1 MRDGMTRSASAAS
14 LRALDA
20 LNVFLADV
28 RDGLG
33 PYLAIYL
40 TMRHWD
46 PSRIGI
52 AMSAMG
58 IATVAAQTP
67 AGALIDRTRHK
78 RLAIA
83 AAAAAVGVGA
93 IAMVLRPT
101 FPTILATQ
109 VLMGASSAIFGP
121 AIAAITL
128 GLVGHTCLSRR
139 TGRNEAFN
147 HAGNVTAAVLA
158 MIIGDYIAYEGIFYL
173 LAGMCAATIV
183 AVRFIRPGEI
193 DHDLA
198 RGAAGADEPR
208 PARDGCERDG
218 SRTEVPEGPVSGSR
232 TEVPEGPVSGSR
244 IAGLGELFGDRRILV
259 FSASVVLFHFA
270 NAAML
275 PLAGQKLSH
284 GHDHGAA
291 GYMSACII
299 AAQLVMVP
307 VALLASRLA
316 VSWGRRPVFL
326 AGFAILP
333 VRGILYTMT
342 SSPYAL
348 VAIQLLDGI
357 GAGIFGVVGTLV
369 IADLTRG
376 TGRFNLMQGA
386 LATATGIGAS
396 LSNLMT
402 GFVVKAGGYDA
413 GFLVLAAIA
422 AAALLFYGLVMPETQ
437 IELHQASESSARS
450 RRRAALSI
458 EQVP

>member
-1 MRDGMTRSASAAS
+1 MLSARRTPSTES

-40 TMRHWD
+40 TLRHWD
-46 PSRIGI
+46 PGHIGI

-58 IATVAAQTP
+58 IASVAAQTP
-67 AGALIDRTRHK
+67 AGALIDRTRSK
-78 RLAIA
+78 RAMIVGAAIA
-83 AAAAAVGVGA
+83 VA
-93 IAMVLRPT
+93 IGSVAMVIHPT
-101 FPTILATQ
+101 FPTILGAQ
-109 VLMGASSAIFGP
+109 VLMGVASAVFAP
-121 AIAAITL
+121 AIAAISL
-128 GLVGHTCLSRR
+128 GLVGHAALSRR

-147 HAGNVTAAVLA
+147 HAGNVAAAVLA

-173 LAGMCAATIV
+173 LAVMCLATIASV
-183 AVRFIRPGEI
+183 GFIRPGEI

-198 RGAAGADEPR
+198 RGADVAIGPDEEIAGKR
-208 PARDGCERDG
+208 PL
-218 SRTEVPEGPVSGSR
+218 
-232 TEVPEGPVSGSR
+232 R
-244 IAGLGELFGDRRILV
+244 IASLGELLRDRRIAI

-275 PLAGQKLSH
+275 PLAGQKVSH
-284 GHDHGAA
+284 GHPEGAA
-291 GYMSACII
+291 GAMSACII

-307 VALLASRLA
+307 VALLSSRLA

-326 AGFAILP
+326 IGFVILP
-333 VRGILYTMT
+333 IRGFLYTTTANPHAM
-342 SSPYAL
+342 

-369 IADLTRG
+369 IADLTHG

-396 LSNLMT
+396 SSNLMT
-402 GFVVKAGGYDA
+402 GYVVKYGGYDA

-422 AAALLFYGLVMPETQ
+422 ALALAFFGLAMPETRPE
-437 IELHQASESSARS
+437 IATSPDGAKSSAS
-450 RRRAALSI
+450 ALAIDRVS
-458 EQVP
+458 

>member
-1 MRDGMTRSASAAS
+1 MAMDGARRATSAES

-40 TMRHWD
+40 TIRHWD
-46 PSRIGI
+46 PGRIGI

-58 IATVAAQTP
+58 IAAVAAQTP
-67 AGALIDRTRHK
+67 AGAFIDRTRHK

-83 AAAAAVGVGA
+83 VAAAAVGLGA
-93 IAMVLRPT
+93 VAMVLHPT
-101 FPTILATQ
+101 FPTILAAQ
-109 VLMGASSAIFGP
+109 VLMGSSSAIFGP
-121 AIAAITL
+121 AIAAISL
-128 GLVGHTCLSRR
+128 GLVGHACLSRR

-147 HAGNVTAAVLA
+147 HAGNVGAAVLA
-158 MIIGDYIAYEGIFYL
+158 MIIGDHVAYEGIFYL
-173 LAGMCAATIV
+173 LAGMCVATIV

-198 RGAAGADEPR
+198 RGAAGAEEPEPTR
-208 PARDGCERDG
+208 EGCEREA
-218 SRTEVPEGPVSGSR
+218 SHTEATAG
-232 TEVPEGPVSGSR
+232 SGSR
-244 IAGLGELFGDRRILV
+244 IAGLGELFRDRRILI

-284 GHDHGAA
+284 GHQQGAA
-291 GYMSACII
+291 GSMSACII

-326 AGFAILP
+326 VGFAILP
-333 VRGILYTMT
+333 IRGFLYTMT
-342 SSPYAL
+342 TSPYAL
-348 VAIQLLDGI
+348 VGIQLLDGI

-386 LATATGIGAS
+386 LATATGIGAAS
-396 LSNLMT
+396 SNLMT

-422 AAALLFYGLVMPETQ
+422 AAALLFYGLAMPETRS
-437 IELHQASESSARS
+437 IPPEVPEPSRQA
-450 RRRAALSI
+450 RRRAAALAI
-458 EQVP
+458 EQAP

>member
-1 MRDGMTRSASAAS
+1 MSGEVPGEAESRSTIAMDGTRRAASSTS

-46 PSRIGI
+46 RGHIGI

-58 IATVAAQTP
+58 FASVLAQTP
-67 AGALIDRTRHK
+67 AGAFIDRTRHK

-83 AAAAAVGVGA
+83 IAALAVAIGA
-93 IAMVLRPT
+93 VAMVQRPT
-101 FPTILATQ
+101 FATILGAQ
-109 VLMGASSAIFGP
+109 MLMGVASVVFAP
-121 AIAAITL
+121 AIAAVTL
-128 GLVGHTCLSRR
+128 GLVGHARLSRR

-147 HAGNVTAAVLA
+147 HAGNVMAAVLA
-158 MIIGDYIAYEGIFYL
+158 MIIGDHVAYEGIFYL
-173 LAGMCAATIV
+173 LAAMCVLTIIAT
-183 AVRFIRPGEI
+183 RFIRPDEI

-198 RGAAGADEPR
+198 RGADDDQQATDGTGGPDAAGQP
-208 PARDGCERDG
+208 
-218 SRTEVPEGPVSGSR
+218 
-232 TEVPEGPVSGSR
+232 R
-244 IAGLGELFGDRRILV
+244 IARLGELLRDRRILI
-259 FSASVVLFHFA
+259 FSASVVLFHLA

-275 PLAGQKLSH
+275 PLAGQKLSD
-284 GHDHGAA
+284 GHDEGAA

-326 AGFAILP
+326 IGFAVLP
-333 VRGILYTMT
+333 IRGMLYTT
-342 SSPYAL
+342 TTSPYGL

-357 GAGIFGVVGTLV
+357 GAGIFGVVGVLV

-376 TGRFNLMQGA
+376 TGRFNLLQGA

-396 LSNLMT
+396 ISNLMT
-402 GFVVKAGGYDA
+402 GYVVKAGGYDA
-413 GFLVLAAIA
+413 GFLVLSTIA
-422 AAALLFYGLVMPETQ
+422 AVALGFFGLAMPETRV
-437 IELHQASESSARS
+437 EPHQVAEPVSLPA
-450 RRRAALSI
+450 RAALA
-458 EQVP
+458 VDRPA

>member
-1 MRDGMTRSASAAS
+1 MDGKRRAPSSTS
-14 LRALDA
+14 LWALDA
-20 LNVFLADV
+20 VNVFLADV

-46 PSRIGI
+46 PGRIGI

-58 IATVAAQTP
+58 IASVAAQTP
-67 AGALIDRTRHK
+67 AGAFIDRTRHK
-78 RLAIA
+78 RLAIG
-83 AAAAAVGVGA
+83 AAAVAVAIGA
-93 IAMVLRPT
+93 VAMVLRPT
-101 FPTILATQ
+101 FPMILAAQ
-109 VLMGASSAIFGP
+109 VLMGVSSAIFGP

-128 GLVGHTCLSRR
+128 GLVGHACLSRQ
-139 TGRNEAFN
+139 TGRNEAYN
-147 HAGNVTAAVLA
+147 HAGNVAAAVLA

-173 LAGMCAATIV
+173 LAGMCIATIV
-183 AVRFIRPGEI
+183 ATWFIRPGEI
-193 DHDLA
+193 DHELA
-198 RGAAGADEPR
+198 RGAAGAEEPEAVR
-208 PARDGCERDG
+208 EGCEREAREPDAPAG
-218 SRTEVPEGPVSGSR
+218 SGSR
-232 TEVPEGPVSGSR
+232 PHVAR
-244 IAGLGELFGDRRILV
+244 WGELLRDRRILI

-284 GHDHGAA
+284 GHDRGAA

-307 VALLASRLA
+307 VALLSSRLA

-326 AGFAILP
+326 AGFAVLP
-333 VRGILYTMT
+333 VRGVLYTMT

-348 VAIQLLDGI
+348 VGIQLLDGI

-386 LATATGIGAS
+386 G
-396 LSNLMT
+396 
-402 GFVVKAGGYDA
+402 
-413 GFLVLAAIA
+413 
-422 AAALLFYGLVMPETQ
+422 
-437 IELHQASESSARS
+437 HRHRH
-450 RRRAALSI
+450 RRRA
-458 EQVP
+458 EQSHDRLRGRGRRI

>member
-1 MRDGMTRSASAAS
+1 MPSIGSELAGI
-14 LRALDA
+14 DA

-46 PSRIGI
+46 PGRIGI
-52 AMSAMG
+52 AMAAMG

-67 AGALIDRTRHK
+67 AGAFIDRTRHK

-83 AAAAAVGVGA
+83 AAAAAVAVGA

-101 FPTILATQ
+101 FPTILAAQ
-109 VLMGASSAIFGP
+109 VLMGASSSIFGP

-128 GLVGHTCLSRR
+128 GLVGHACLPRR

-147 HAGNVTAAVLA
+147 HAGNVGAAALA
-158 MIIGDYIAYEGIFYL
+158 MVIGDYIAYEGIFYL
-173 LAGMCAATIV
+173 LAGMCLATIV
-183 AVRFIRPGEI
+183 ATRFIRPEEI
-193 DHDLA
+193 DHELA
-198 RGAAGADEPR
+198 RGAAAADEPETTS
-208 PARDGCERDG
+208 G
-218 SRTEVPEGPVSGSR
+218 SGSR
-232 TEVPEGPVSGSR
+232 VAGS
-244 IAGLGELFGDRRILV
+244 ASCFGDRRILV

-284 GHDHGAA
+284 GHEHGAA

-307 VALLASRLA
+307 IALLAGRLA

-333 VRGILYTMT
+333 IRGILYTMT

-348 VAIQLLDGI
+348 VGIQLLDGI

-396 LSNLMT
+396 ASNLMT
-402 GFVVKAGGYDA
+402 GFVVRAGGYDT

-422 AAALLFYGLVMPETQ
+422 AVALVFYGLAMPETRVG
-437 IELHQASESSARS
+437 LPSDSESSTLAHGP
-450 RRRAALSI
+450 ALAI
-458 EQVP
+458 EQAP

>member
-1 MRDGMTRSASAAS
+1 MGGMRRSASAAS

-46 PSRIGI
+46 PGRIGI

-58 IATVAAQTP
+58 IAAVAAQTP
-67 AGALIDRTRHK
+67 AGAFIDRTRHK

-101 FPTILATQ
+101 FSTILAAQ
-109 VLMGASSAIFGP
+109 GLMGAASAIFGP
-121 AIAAITL
+121 AIAAVTL
-128 GLVGHTCLSRR
+128 GLVGHAGLSRR

-147 HAGNVTAAVLA
+147 HAGNVGAAVLA
-158 MIIGDYIAYEGIFYL
+158 MVIGDYIAYEGIFYL
-173 LAGMCAATIV
+173 LAAMCAATIV
-183 AVRFIRPGEI
+183 VTRLIRPEEM

-198 RGAAGADEPR
+198 RGAAGADEPEAVQQGR
-208 PARDGCERDG
+208 EHQGPDREASVRSHPG
-218 SRTEVPEGPVSGSR
+218 SRV
-232 TEVPEGPVSGSR
+232 
-244 IAGLGELFGDRRILV
+244 AGLGELLRDRRILV

-284 GHDHGAA
+284 GHEHGAA

-326 AGFAILP
+326 VGFAILP
-333 VRGILYTMT
+333 IRGFLYTLT
-342 SSPYAL
+342 ASPYAL
-348 VAIQLLDGI
+348 VGIQLLDGI

-386 LATATGIGAS
+386 LATATGIGAAA
-396 LSNLMT
+396 SNLIT
-402 GFVVKAGGYDA
+402 GFVVRAGGYDV
-413 GFLVLAAIA
+413 GFLVLATIA
-422 AAALLFYGLVMPETQ
+422 ATAVLFYGAAMPETLADPR
-437 IELHQASESSARS
+437 EEPEPS
-450 RRRAALSI
+450 RRRAALAI
-458 EQVP
+458 ERAS

>member
-1 MRDGMTRSASAAS
+1 MDGTRRAASSAS

-46 PSRIGI
+46 KGHIGI

-58 IATVAAQTP
+58 FASVLAQTP
-67 AGALIDRTRHK
+67 AGAFIDRTRHK

-83 AAAAAVGVGA
+83 IAALAVAIGA
-93 IAMVLRPT
+93 VAMVQHPT
-101 FPTILATQ
+101 FATILGAQ
-109 VLMGASSAIFGP
+109 ALMGVASVIFAP
-121 AIAAITL
+121 AIAAVTL
-128 GLVGHTCLSRR
+128 GLVGHVCFSRR

-147 HAGNVTAAVLA
+147 HAGNVMAAVLA
-158 MIIGDYIAYEGIFYL
+158 MIIGDSIAYEGIFYL
-173 LAGMCAATIV
+173 LAGMCVLTIV
-183 AVRFIRPGEI
+183 ATRFIRPDEI

-198 RGAAGADEPR
+198 RGADDDHQATDERGGPEAAGQP
-208 PARDGCERDG
+208 
-218 SRTEVPEGPVSGSR
+218 
-232 TEVPEGPVSGSR
+232 R
-244 IAGLGELFGDRRILV
+244 IAKLGELLGDRRILV
-259 FSASVVLFHFA
+259 FSAAVVLFHLA

-275 PLAGQKLSH
+275 PLAGQKLSD
-284 GHDHGAA
+284 GHDEGAA

-326 AGFAILP
+326 IGFAVLP
-333 VRGILYTMT
+333 IRGMLYTMT
-342 SSPYAL
+342 TSPYGL

-357 GAGIFGVVGTLV
+357 GAGIFGVVGVLV

-376 TGRFNLMQGA
+376 TGRFNLLQGA

-402 GFVVKAGGYDA
+402 GYVVKAGGYDV
-413 GFLVLAAIA
+413 GFLVLSTIA
-422 AAALLFYGLVMPETQ
+422 AVALGFFGLAMPETRV
-437 IELHQASESSARS
+437 EPHPAVESAGLLA
-450 RRRAALSI
+450 RAALA
-458 EQVP
+458 VDPPA

>member
-1 MRDGMTRSASAAS
+1 MAMDGERRAASAAS

-40 TMRHWD
+40 AMRHWD

-58 IATVAAQTP
+58 IATMAAQTP
-67 AGALIDRTRHK
+67 AGAFIDRTRRK

-83 AAAAAVGVGA
+83 VAAAAVGVGA
-93 IAMVLRPT
+93 VAMVLHPT
-101 FPTILATQ
+101 VPTILAAQ
-109 VLMGASSAIFGP
+109 VLMGSSSAIFGP
-121 AIAAITL
+121 AVAAISL
-128 GLVGHTCLSRR
+128 GLVGHACLSRR

-147 HAGNVTAAVLA
+147 HTGNVGAAVLA

-173 LAGMCAATIV
+173 LAAMCAATI
-183 AVRFIRPGEI
+183 AAARLIRPGEI

-198 RGAAGADEPR
+198 RGAAVADEPEPVR
-208 PARDGCERDG
+208 EGCERAA
-218 SRTEVPEGPVSGSR
+218 SHPEAAAG
-232 TEVPEGPVSGSR
+232 SGSR
-244 IAGLGELFGDRRILV
+244 IAGLGELFGDRRILI

-275 PLAGQKLSH
+275 PLAGLKLSH
-284 GHDHGAA
+284 GHEHGAA
-291 GYMSACII
+291 GNMSACII
-299 AAQLVMVP
+299 AAQPVMVP

-326 AGFAILP
+326 VGFAILP
-333 VRGILYTMT
+333 IRGFLYTMT
-342 SSPYAL
+342 TSPYAL
-348 VAIQLLDGI
+348 VGIQFLDGI
-357 GAGIFGVVGTLV
+357 GAGILGVVGTLV

-386 LATATGIGAS
+386 LATATGIGAAS
-396 LSNLMT
+396 SNLMT

-422 AAALLFYGLVMPETQ
+422 AAALLFYGLAMPETRTDPHETPHPWQ
-437 IELHQASESSARS
+437 QT
-450 RRRAALSI
+450 RRHAAALAI
-458 EQVP
+458 EQAP